1 MKTYK
6 LKSSAVRAAKKE
18 MGDDWA
24 QFAIIVDMGLG
35 EFAIELKPTPKA
47 PSPELAKSIQLAAV
61 LADQEEAEKEKAI
74 KKAEIESRKPVH
86 IPSLPASI
94 LVAKESA
101 PAPKPSLPS
110 FLKIAPPALHPVPD
124 FIQEVIAGEEL
135 ASPPE
140 EVIVD
145 MSAGDK
151 AANEAVLKDKH
162 FEVMNTTICPDCGG
176 EELYTGE
183 INESTGALQ
192 FEDSIIGC
200 HSCDWHVDLR
210 SSAPAKTP
218 RPRLSTAELPTKK
231 VWHIADE
238 MLAAAKAAG
247 LPAPKRKDVIAECVA
262 RGIAYGTSRTQY
274 QHWFK
279 TLNDSAATPIA
290 TIGADGKIS
299 MPGK

>member
-6 LKSSAVRAAKKE
+6 LKSSAQRAAKKE

-110 FLKIAPPALHPVPD
+110 FLKIAPPAEK
-124 FIQEVIAGEEL
+124 EVAEL
-135 ASPPE
+135 APPPE
-140 EVIVD
+140 EIQID

-176 EELYTGE
+176 EELYKGE
-183 INESTGALQ
+183 VNESTAAVQ
-192 FEDSIIGC
+192 YEEFIIGC

-279 TLNDSAATPIA
+279 CLNDSAATPIA

>member
-6 LKSSAVRAAKKE
+6 IKSSAVRAAKKE

-24 QFAIIVDMGLG
+24 QFAEIQANADG
-35 EFAIELKPTPKA
+35 EFEIILVNPAKV

-61 LADQEEAEKEKAI
+61 LADQAEADKEKAI

-101 PAPKPSLPS
+101 PTPKPSLPS
-110 FLKIAPPALHPVPD
+110 FLKIAPPAEK
-124 FIQEVIAGEEL
+124 EVAEL
-135 ASPPE
+135 APPPE

-151 AANEAVLKDKH
+151 LANEALTEAH
-162 FEVMNTTICPDCGG
+162 GGVMLTTECPDCGS
-176 EELYTGE
+176 EELYKGE
-183 INESTGALQ
+183 APDGIVQ
-192 FEDSIIGC
+192 FEEFIIGC
-200 HSCDWHVDLR
+200 HSCQWHVDLR
-210 SSAPAKTP
+210 GSAPAKTP

-231 VWHIADE
+231 VWHVADE

-247 LPAPKRKDVIAECVA
+247 LPAPKRKDVIAECVS
-262 RGIAYGTSRTQY
+262 RGVAYGTSRTQY

-279 TLNDSAATPIA
+279 CLNDSAATPIA
-290 TIGADGKIS
+290 TIGKDGKIS